1 MAILKSLNDWSE
13 APALGGGAKLAD
25 FCFLCHKPL
34 SFPAVYWLGGSLDN
48 PPSDGAEVWLHPQC
62 AKSLSARLLRD
73 AKELEDGKGAADEW
87 LRCWKQQN
95 ERGA

>member
-48 PPSDGAEVWLHPQC
+48 PPSDGAEYGYTHNAPRVSQR
-62 AKSLSARLLRD
+62 A
-73 AKELEDGKGAADEW
+73 
-87 LRCWKQQN
+87 
-95 ERGA
+95 

>member
-34 SFPAVYWLGGSLDN
+34 SFPAVDWLGGSLDN
-48 PPSDGAEVWLHPQC
+48 PPSDGAEYGCTHNAPRVSQR
-62 AKSLSARLLRD
+62 A
-73 AKELEDGKGAADEW
+73 
-87 LRCWKQQN
+87 
-95 ERGA
+95 

>member
-25 FCFLCHKPL
+25 FCFLCLKPL

-48 PPSDGAEVWLHPQC
+48 PPSDGAEYGCTHNAPRVSQR
-62 AKSLSARLLRD
+62 A
-73 AKELEDGKGAADEW
+73 
-87 LRCWKQQN
+87 
-95 ERGA
+95 

>member
-48 PPSDGAEVWLHPQC
+48 PPSDGAEYGCTHNAPRVSQR
-62 AKSLSARLLRD
+62 A
-73 AKELEDGKGAADEW
+73 
-87 LRCWKQQN
+87 
-95 ERGA
+95 